1 MSIIEKLEQRQKI
14 IGAANGKGNKRLSAS
29 GMEIDAASVYRVI
42 QIANKKPYVCITA
55 SRYKDKK
62 TKRIRTPEEN
72 NKKNQELLADI
83 KAEGFYAYEMVGG
96 TTEGYCKDCGNEMP
110 EDKCEKCGS
119 KEKTEKQVVESSYF
133 IPYDNRREI
142 TEFINIFTRL
152 RDKYE
157 QEAILVGLPKAFD
170 YEDWKPILGMEIGNH
185 YGVYP
190 SKVDSY
196 GSEATMKTF
205 DKFGSIAIDPKK
217 NRTIDWVVAG
227 VSQPQGSMG
236 AFGMHKWGLR
246 WFWDDLPEV
255 KASDFEGETKQRA
268 VQKILDSHKKRASP

>member
-14 IGAANGKGNKRLSAS
+14 VAAANGKDNTRLSAS
-29 GMEIDAASVYRVI
+29 GMEINSASVYRVI

-55 SRYKDKK
+55 SRYKEKDG
-62 TKRIRTPEEN
+62 RIRTPEEN

-110 EDKCEKCGS
+110 EEKCEDCGS

-133 IPYDNRREI
+133 VPYSRREL
-142 TEFINIFTRL
+142 TEFINIFIRL

-157 QEAILVGLPKAFD
+157 QEAILVGLPKAFE
-170 YEDWKPILGMEIGNH
+170 YKDWKPILGMKIGNH
-185 YGVYP
+185 YGVYVK
-190 SKVDSY
+190 KVLAY
-196 GSEATMKTF
+196 GTEATIKTF

-217 NRTIDWVVAG
+217 NRIIDWVIAG

-236 AFGMHKWGLR
+236 AFGMSRMGLV
-246 WFWDDLPEV
+246 WFWDSFPEV

-268 VQKILDSHKKRASP
+268 VKKILGS